1 MTDDTRMIDPSVLL
15 RIPLF
20 ASLPEDEIANLAG
33 RLVVLDLE
41 PQQVVLKENE
51 TGDRFY
57 IVLKGDIDIL
67 KSMGTPD
74 ERTLAVRSAGEFVGE
89 MSLFEKDHLR

>member
-33 RLVVLDLE
+33 RLVVRDLE
-41 PQQVVLKENE
+41 PQQVVPKENE
-51 TGDRFY
+51 TGDRF
-57 IVLKGDIDIL
+57 
-67 KSMGTPD
+67 
-74 ERTLAVRSAGEFVGE
+74 
-89 MSLFEKDHLR
+89 